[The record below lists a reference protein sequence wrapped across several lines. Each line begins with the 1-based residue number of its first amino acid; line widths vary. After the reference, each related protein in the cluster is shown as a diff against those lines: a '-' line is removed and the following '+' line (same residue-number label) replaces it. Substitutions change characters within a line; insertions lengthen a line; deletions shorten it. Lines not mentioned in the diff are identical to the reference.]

1 MNVAKNNLKVTDMFS
16 KNEMQDYW
24 DSRFLREGYIWSEKP
39 SESAKYANGLFN
51 KYDIIDL
58 LILGIGYGRNSL
70 PFLES
75 GYNVSGIEISEVAIE
90 LLHKSDLSNKIKVF
104 NGSLIDMPFEDVKYD
119 AIFSFNVLHLFNRK
133 DRQTIMDKCK
143 SQLNPNGL
151 IFFTVMSELE
161 AGYGEGIK
169 IEENTFE
176 KKGKPVH
183 FFTDEDLKQHF
194 RKYEIIE
201 SDLIDEAEQ
210 HSKEEEHTHKC
221 RYIFALNT
229 S

>member
-1 MNVAKNNLKVTDMFS
+1 MFS

-24 DSRFLREGYIWSEKP
+24 DSRFLREGYIWSERP
-39 SESAKYANGLFN
+39 SESAHYANRLFN
-51 KYDIIDL
+51 KYDVTDL
-58 LILGIGYGRNSL
+58 LIPGIGYGRNSL

-90 LLHKSDLSNKIKVF
+90 LLKKSDLSNKIKIF

-133 DRQTIMDKCK
+133 DRHTIMDKCK
-143 SQLNPNGL
+143 SQSNPNGL

-161 AGYGEGIK
+161 SGYGEGIK

-194 RKYEIIE
+194 RKFEIIE
-201 SDLIDEAEQ
+201 SDLIDEPEQ
-210 HSKEEEHTHKC
+210 HSKEEKHTHKC

>member
-1 MNVAKNNLKVTDMFS
+1 MFS
-16 KNEMQDYW
+16 KREMQDYW
-24 DSRFLREGYIWSEKP
+24 DSRFLREGYIWSERP
-39 SESAKYANGLFN
+39 SESAKYANRLFN
-51 KYDIIDL
+51 KYDITDL
-58 LILGIGYGRNSL
+58 LIPGIGYGRNSL

-90 LLHKSDLSNKIKVF
+90 LLKKSELSNKIRIF
-104 NGSLIDMPFEDVKYD
+104 NGSIIDMPFEDIKYD

-133 DRQTIMDKCK
+133 DRQTVMDKCK

-151 IFFTVMSELE
+151 IFFTVISEQE
-161 AGYGEGIK
+161 PSYGEGTK

-183 FFTDEDLKQHF
+183 FFTEEDLKQHF
-194 RKYEIIE
+194 SKFEIFE
-201 SDLIDEAEQ
+201 SGLIDEPEQ
-210 HSKEEEHTHKC
+210 HGKEGKHTHKC
-221 RYIFALNT
+221 RYIFAINT

>member
-1 MNVAKNNLKVTDMFS
+1 MLS
-16 KNEMQDYW
+16 KKEMQDYW

-39 SESAKYANGLFN
+39 SESAKYANRLFN
-51 KYDIIDL
+51 KYDITDL
-58 LILGIGYGRNSL
+58 LIPGIGYGRNSR

-90 LLHKSDLSNKIKVF
+90 LLKKSELSNKIKVF
-104 NGSLIDMPFEDVKYD
+104 NGSLIDMPFEDIKYD

-133 DRQTIMDKCK
+133 NRQTIMDKCK
-143 SQLNPNGL
+143 NQLKPNGL

-161 AGYGEGIK
+161 SGYSEGIK
-169 IEENTFE
+169 IEENTFV

-183 FFTDEDLKQHF
+183 FFTEEDMKQHF
-194 RKYEIIE
+194 RKFEIIE
-201 SDLIDEAEQ
+201 SDLIDEPEQ
-210 HSKEEEHTHKC
+210 HSKEGKHTHKC
-221 RYIFALNT
+221 RYIFAINT

>member
-1 MNVAKNNLKVTDMFS
+1 MIDMFS
-16 KNEMQDYW
+16 KNGMQDYW

-39 SESAKYANGLFN
+39 SESAKYANRLFN

-58 LILGIGYGRNSL
+58 LIPGIGYGRNSL

-90 LLHKSDLSNKIKVF
+90 LLKKSDLSNKIKIF
-104 NGSLIDMPFEDVKYD
+104 NGSLIDMPFEDIKYD
-119 AIFSFNVLHLFNRK
+119 AIFSFNVLHLFNRE

-143 SQLNPNGL
+143 NQLNPNGL

-161 AGYGEGIK
+161 PGYGDGIK

-194 RKYEIIE
+194 RKFEIIE
-201 SDLIDEAEQ
+201 SDLIDEPEQ
-210 HSKEEEHTHKC
+210 HSKEGKHTHKC

>member
-1 MNVAKNNLKVTDMFS
+1 MVKMFS
-16 KNEMQDYW
+16 KKEMQYYW

-39 SESAKYANGLFN
+39 SESAKYANRLFN
-51 KYDIIDL
+51 KYEISDL

-75 GYNVSGIEISEVAIE
+75 GYSVSGIEISEVAIE
-90 LLHKSDLSNKIKVF
+90 LLKNSELSNKIRIFK
-104 NGSLIDMPFEDVKYD
+104 GSLIDMPFEDIKYD

-151 IFFTVMSELE
+151 IFFTVISEQE
-161 AGYGEGIK
+161 PGYGEGTR

-176 KKGKPVH
+176 QKGKPVH
-183 FFTDEDLKQHF
+183 FFTEEDFKQHF
-194 RKYEIIE
+194 SKFETIE
-201 SDLIDEAEQ
+201 SGLIDEPED
-210 HSKEEEHTHKC
+210 HGEKGKHIHKC
-221 RYIFALNT
+221 RYIFALNKT
-229 S
+229 

>member
-1 MNVAKNNLKVTDMFS
+1 MGTDMFS
-16 KNEMQDYW
+16 KKEMQAYW
-24 DSRFLREGYIWSEKP
+24 DLRFLRGGCIWSENP
-39 SESAKYANGLFN
+39 SESAKYANRLFN
-51 KYDIIDL
+51 KYDITDL

-75 GYNVSGIEISEVAIE
+75 GCNVSGIEISKVAIE
-90 LLHKSDLSNKIKVF
+90 LLKKSELSNKIRVF
-104 NGSLIDMPFEDVKYD
+104 NGSIIDMPFEDMKYD
-119 AIFSFNVLHLFNRK
+119 AVFSFNVLHLFNRK

-143 SQLNPNGL
+143 SQLNPKGL

-161 AGYGEGIK
+161 HGYGEGIK
-169 IEENTFE
+169 IEENTFV

-183 FFTDEDLKQHF
+183 FFTEEDLKQHF
-194 RKYEIIE
+194 SKFEIIE
-201 SDLIDEAEQ
+201 SDLIDEPEQ
-210 HSKEEEHTHKC
+210 HSKEGKHTHKC

>member
-1 MNVAKNNLKVTDMFS
+1 
-16 KNEMQDYW
+16 MQDYW
-24 DSRFLREGYIWSEKP
+24 DWRFLREGYIWSEKP
-39 SESAKYANGLFN
+39 SKSAKYANRLFN
-51 KYDIIDL
+51 KYDITDL

-75 GYNVSGIEISEVAIE
+75 GYSVSGIEISEVAIDLLKNSE
-90 LLHKSDLSNKIKVF
+90 LSDKIRVF
-104 NGSLIDMPFEDVKYD
+104 KGSLIDMPFEDVKYD

-143 SQLNPNGL
+143 DQLNPNGL

-161 AGYGEGIK
+161 PGYGEGIK

-176 KKGKPVH
+176 KTGKPVH
-183 FFTDEDLKQHF
+183 YFTDEDLKQHF
-194 RKYEIIE
+194 NKFKIIE
-201 SDLIDEAEQ
+201 SDLIDEPEQ
-210 HSKEEEHTHKC
+210 HSKGGKHTHKC
-221 RYIFALNT
+221 RYIFAINT

>member
-1 MNVAKNNLKVTDMFS
+1 
-16 KNEMQDYW
+16 MQDYW
-24 DSRFLREGYIWSEKP
+24 DSRFLREGYIWSKRP
-39 SESAKYANGLFN
+39 SESAIYANRLFN
-51 KYDIIDL
+51 KYDITDL

-75 GYNVSGIEISEVAIE
+75 GHNISGIEISKVAIE
-90 LLHKSDLSNKIKVF
+90 LLKKSELSNKIRIF
-104 NGSLIDMPFEDVKYD
+104 NGSLIDMPFEDIKYD
-119 AIFSFNVLHLFNRK
+119 AIFSFNVLHLFNGN

-161 AGYGEGIK
+161 PGYDDGIK

-194 RKYEIIE
+194 RKFEIIE
-201 SDLIDEAEQ
+201 SDLIDEPEQ
-210 HSKEEEHTHKC
+210 HGNGEKHTHKC

-229 S
+229 N